1 MRQRRTPNTSRA
13 APQAPRARP
22 APKGSRTR
30 IAIAAAAAIVVAA
43 VVGGVLVARGTG
55 PAQAVSSASS
65 STVSLSGT
73 DPVTGRQVSLADY
86 AGTPVVVN
94 IWASWCTGCEAEA
107 RDLAA
112 FAAAHPDVQMVGI
125 DTQDT
130 RADAKRFYR
139 EFGWKHPSIEDGSG
153 ALAAKLGLQGLPTT
167 LFLDRNHRLV
177 TKIVGAT
184 DLAGFE
190 SGLQAALAAS

>member
-1 MRQRRTPNTSRA
+1 MSLRKARDTRRT
-13 APQAPRARP
+13 APQAPRSRSDP
-22 APKGSRTR
+22 RGSRTR
-30 IAIAAAAAIVVAA
+30 IAIAAAAAVVVAA
-43 VVGGVLVARGTG
+43 VAGGVLVARGTG
-55 PAQAVSSASS
+55 PAQAVRSASS
-65 STVSLSGT
+65 SIVSLSGT
-73 DPVTGRQVSLADY
+73 DPVTGRHVSLADY

-94 IWASWCTGCEAEA
+94 IWASWCTGCQAEA

-112 FAAAHPDVQMVGI
+112 FAAAHPDVQVVGI

-130 RADAKRFYR
+130 RADAKGFYR
-139 EFGWKHPSIEDGSG
+139 EFGWKHPSIEDRSG

-167 LFLDRNHRLV
+167 FFLDRNHRLV